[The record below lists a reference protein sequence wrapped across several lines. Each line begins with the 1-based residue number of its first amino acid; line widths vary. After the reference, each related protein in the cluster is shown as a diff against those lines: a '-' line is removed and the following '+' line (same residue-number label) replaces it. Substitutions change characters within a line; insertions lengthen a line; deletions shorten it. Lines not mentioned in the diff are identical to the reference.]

1 MEKATSKFSGF
12 SGPFWVANV
21 SELFERI
28 AFYGTTSML
37 VLFLTKSRGLDE
49 GEAMRLN
56 GVFGMMVYGLPVL
69 SGFLADL
76 MGYRRALL
84 LAYALL
90 ATGYFLVGQ
99 VGGYWPIAGALMV
112 VAFGASLVKP
122 TITGT
127 VQKCCREDQRSI
139 GFSIYYTLVNIGGL
153 LGPQIAGRVSK
164 TAADGAE
171 AAPADNAR
179 VFYVCTAAALV
190 ALVLVAALFREPAS
204 EAPAEKRSL
213 GKFLRDFGKVVS
225 NWRLVALFVLV
236 AGFWVMF
243 FSLYGAFPLYVT
255 KQLGGD
261 EIAVGNLLSI
271 ESIVVIALTVVVGA
285 LTRNLLASRAFM
297 IGVLLGAIGMAI
309 IGVYPSTYV
318 AAAGVVFIALGELT
332 YSAHFYKYLGDM
344 APPDQVGMYMGFAFL
359 PIALGYF
366 GSGYF
371 GSWMRALTAGNPS
384 MIWFAFAAVGLVAS
398 AGLFLLTE
406 VFKAKKPEPAA
417 GAPAT

>member
-1 MEKATSKFSGF
+1 
-12 SGPFWVANV
+12 VANV
-21 SELFERI
+21 SELFERV

-56 GVFGMMVYGLPVL
+56 GIFGMMVYGLPVL

-76 MGYRRALL
+76 MGYRKALL

-99 VGGYWPIAGALMV
+99 VSGYWAIAGALMV

-127 VQKCCREDQRSI
+127 VQKTCSESQRSV

-153 LGPQIAGRVSK
+153 LGPQIAARVSK
-164 TAADGAE
+164 ATSATGAE
-171 AAPADNAR
+171 QVVAVDSAR
-179 VFYVCTAAALV
+179 VFYVCTAAALL
-190 ALVLVAALFREPAS
+190 ALVLVALLFHEPAS
-204 EAPAEKRSL
+204 ATPAEKRSL
-213 GKFLRDFGKVVS
+213 GKFLGDFAKVIG
-225 NWRLVALFVLV
+225 NWRLVALFLLV

-297 IGVLLGAIGMAI
+297 IGVLLGAVGMAL
-309 IGVYPSTYV
+309 IGLYPSTYV

-371 GSWMRALTAGNPS
+371 GSWMRTLTAGNPS
-384 MIWFAFAAVGLVAS
+384 MIWFAFAAVGLLATV
-398 AGLFLLTE
+398 GIFLLTE
-406 VFKAKKPEPAA
+406 VFKAKKVEPAA